1 MQRNL
6 IIYSILLLSLA
17 GVFLFLSSNY
27 IDSSNIE
34 FEENTVQNLFQADK
48 VKLKVSFSDT
58 KIKFLIESE
67 MLNSLANSDF
77 MKLFQPEI
85 HLSDELDFEISGNS
99 KNAFFYYKS
108 NLIEFKEIINFSG
121 VFKKNLFSGTSE
133 NMIINFSENTI
144 EVSKNLKI
152 NYLNSVYSADSI
164 KIDLSKKLILD
175 SSNIE
180 FQEI

>member
-1 MQRNL
+1 MRRNL

-17 GVFLFLSSNY
+17 GVLLFLSSNY
-27 IDSSNIE
+27 IDSSNQE
-34 FEENTVQNLFQADK
+34 FEENTVQNIFQADK

-58 KIKFLIESE
+58 KIKFSIESE
-67 MLNSLANSDF
+67 MLNSLANSNF

-108 NLIEFKEIINFSG
+108 NLIEFKETINFSG
-121 VFKKNLFSGTSE
+121 VFKKNTFSGSSE
-133 NMIINFSENTI
+133 KMIINFSENTV

-152 NYLNSVYSADSI
+152 SYLNSVYSADSI

>member
-1 MQRNL
+1 MRKSL

-27 IDSSNIE
+27 IDSSDQE

-67 MLNSLANSDF
+67 MLNSLANSNF

-175 SSNIE
+175 SSNIK

>member
-1 MQRNL
+1 MRRNL

-27 IDSSNIE
+27 IDSSNQE

-58 KIKFLIESE
+58 KIKFSIESE
-67 MLNSLANSDF
+67 MLNSLANSNF

-108 NLIEFKEIINFSG
+108 NLIEFEEIINFSG
-121 VFKKNLFSGTSE
+121 VFKKNPFSGSSE
-133 NMIINFSENTI
+133 KMIINFSENTV

-152 NYLNSVYSADSI
+152 NYLNSAYSADSI

-175 SSNIE
+175 SSNIK

>member
-1 MQRNL
+1 
-6 IIYSILLLSLA
+6 
-17 GVFLFLSSNY
+17 
-27 IDSSNIE
+27 
-34 FEENTVQNLFQADK
+34 
-48 VKLKVSFSDT
+48 
-58 KIKFLIESE
+58 
-67 MLNSLANSDF
+67 MLNSLANSNF

-85 HLSDELDFEISGNS
+85 YLSDELDFAISGNS

-108 NLIEFKEIINFSG
+108 NLIEFEEIINFSG
-121 VFKKNLFSGTSE
+121 VFKKNPFSGSSE
-133 NMIINFSENTI
+133 KMIINFSENTV

-175 SSNIE
+175 SSNIK

>member
-1 MQRNL
+1 MRKNL

-17 GVFLFLSSNY
+17 GVFLFLYSNY
-27 IDSSNIE
+27 IDSSSQE
-34 FEENTVQNLFQADK
+34 FKENTVQNLFQADK

-58 KIKFLIESE
+58 KINFSIESE
-67 MLNSLANSDF
+67 MLNSLANSNF

-85 HLSDELDFEISGNS
+85 YLSDELDFAISGNS

>member
-1 MQRNL
+1 MQKNL

-17 GVFLFLSSNY
+17 GVFLFLYSNY
-27 IDSSNIE
+27 IDSSSQE
-34 FEENTVQNLFQADK
+34 FKKNTVQNLFQADK

-58 KIKFLIESE
+58 KINFSIESE
-67 MLNSLANSDF
+67 MLNSLANSNF

-85 HLSDELDFEISGNS
+85 YLSDEMDFEISGNS

-108 NLIEFKEIINFSG
+108 NLIEFEEIINFSG
-121 VFKKNLFSGTSE
+121 SFKKNPFSGSSE
-133 NMIINFSENTI
+133 KMIINFSENTV

>member
-1 MQRNL
+1 MRRNL
-6 IIYSILLLSLA
+6 ILYSILLLSLA

-27 IDSSNIE
+27 IDSSNQE
-34 FEENTVQNLFQADK
+34 FQENIVQNLFQADK

-67 MLNSLANSDF
+67 MLNSLANSNF

-108 NLIEFKEIINFSG
+108 NLIEFKETINFSG
-121 VFKKNLFSGTSE
+121 VFKKNTFSGSSE
-133 NMIINFSENTI
+133 KMIINFSENTV

>member
-67 MLNSLANSDF
+67 MLNSLANSNF
-77 MKLFQPEI
+77 MKLFQTEI

>member
-1 MQRNL
+1 MRKNL

-17 GVFLFLSSNY
+17 GVFLFLYSNY
-27 IDSSNIE
+27 IDSSSQE
-34 FEENTVQNLFQADK
+34 FKENTVQNLFQADK

-58 KIKFLIESE
+58 KINFSIESE
-67 MLNSLANSDF
+67 MLNSLANSNF

-85 HLSDELDFEISGNS
+85 HLSDELDFAISGNS

-108 NLIEFKEIINFSG
+108 NLIEFEEIINFSG
-121 VFKKNLFSGTSE
+121 VFKKNPFSGSSE
-133 NMIINFSENTI
+133 KMIINFSENTV

>member
-1 MQRNL
+1 MRRNL

-27 IDSSNIE
+27 IDSSNQE
-34 FEENTVQNLFQADK
+34 FEENTVQNIFQADK

-58 KIKFLIESE
+58 KIKFSIESE
-67 MLNSLANSDF
+67 MLNSLANSNY

-85 HLSDELDFEISGNS
+85 NLSDELDFEISGNS

-108 NLIEFKEIINFSG
+108 NLIEFKETINFSG
-121 VFKKNLFSGTSE
+121 VFKKNTFSGSSE
-133 NMIINFSENTI
+133 KMIINFSENTV

-152 NYLNSVYSADSI
+152 SYLNSVYSADSI